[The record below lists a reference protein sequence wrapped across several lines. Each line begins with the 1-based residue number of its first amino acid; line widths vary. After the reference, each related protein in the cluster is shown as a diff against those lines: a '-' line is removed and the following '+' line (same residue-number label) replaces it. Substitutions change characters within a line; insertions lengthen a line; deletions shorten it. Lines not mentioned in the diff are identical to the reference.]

1 MKSLRRLALYIF
13 FFSINFEVWDP
24 LGTNG
29 LFSIAKLTGY
39 VYLITMLPELF
50 SFITKKENRQFIN
63 PLILFFTI
71 LTIVNLFSIDANLGN
86 FFHLTIFQNIV
97 VMYILINHEQEDPCI
112 LEKGMLSFALG
123 SLVLAVLYNMGIGV
137 EISEN
142 GQVKIFEDN
151 QNSIGLRSSVAS
163 IILIHN
169 ILINPLKIGYSR
181 FLLLIPLLLIFE
193 LLAVSASR
201 SAALAFVTAF
211 IAGGFL
217 IKTGK
222 TWIKFLIMI
231 FTIGFLI
238 VAINLLLQH
247 EVFRMRVMA
256 TIWEG
261 DLSGRD
267 IIWHNIFPLILD
279 KPILGAGTVGY
290 ETYSFMVFGE
300 LKSPHNV
307 FLEILC
313 YTGIIGLAIYMLF
326 LYRIFMRSYRLFRQ
340 KKLILPLLLLIPVVA
355 ALTSGQILNVK
366 IGWLIFAYIAG
377 TSPDITGRQNCADIP
392 HGHLSIRT

>member
-1 MKSLRRLALYIF
+1 MKSFRRLALYVF

-24 LGTNG
+24 LNTNG
-29 LFSIAKLTGY
+29 FFSIAKLTGY
-39 VYLITMLPELF
+39 IYLTAMLPELF
-50 SFITKKENRQFIN
+50 SFITKKENRTFIN
-63 PLILFFTI
+63 PLILFFAI
-71 LTIVNLFSIDANLGN
+71 LTIVNLFNIDANLGN
-86 FFHLTIFQNIV
+86 FFNLTIFQNIV
-97 VMYILINHEQEDPCI
+97 LMYILINHEQGDPCI

-123 SLVLAVLYNMGIGV
+123 AMVLAILNNMGIGV

-142 GQVKIFEDN
+142 GQVRIFEDN
-151 QNSIGLRSSVAS
+151 QNSIGLRSCVAS

-169 ILINPLKIGYSR
+169 MLTNPLKIGYSR
-181 FLLLIPLLLIFE
+181 LLLLIPLILIFE
-193 LLAVSASR
+193 LMAVSASR
-201 SAALAFVTAF
+201 SAVLAFITALF
-211 IAGGFL
+211 AGGFL

-222 TWIKFLIMI
+222 TWIKFLVLLS
-231 FTIGFLI
+231 TIGFLFA
-238 VAINLLLQH
+238 AINLLLQH
-247 EVFRMRVMA
+247 EVFRMRLMS

-267 IIWHNIFPLILD
+267 IIWRNIFPLILD
-279 KPILGAGTVGY
+279 NPILGVGTIGY

-313 YTGIIGLAIYMLF
+313 YTGIIGLAIYAVF
-326 LYRIFMRSYRLFRQ
+326 LYRIFMRGYQLYRQ
-340 KKLILPLLLLIPVVA
+340 TKLVLPLLLLIPLVA

-366 IGWLIFAYIAG
+366 TGWFILAYIAG
-377 TSPDITGRQNCADIP
+377 NSPDIAGEQYCADIP

>member
-1 MKSLRRLALYIF
+1 MKSLRRLALYVF

-24 LGTNG
+24 LDTNG

-39 VYLITMLPELF
+39 VYLITMLPKLF
-50 SFITKKENRQFIN
+50 SFITKKENRPFIN
-63 PLILFFTI
+63 PLILFFAI
-71 LTIVNLFSIDANLGN
+71 LTVVNLFNIDANLGN
-86 FFHLTIFQNIV
+86 FFNLTIFQNIF

-142 GQVKIFEDN
+142 GQVRIFEDN

-169 ILINPLKIGYSR
+169 ILINPLRIGYSR

-201 SAALAFVTAF
+201 SAALALVTAF

-222 TWIKFLIMI
+222 TWVKFLVMLL
-231 FTIGFLI
+231 TTGFLF

-247 EVFRMRVMA
+247 EVLRMRVMS

-267 IIWHNIFPLILD
+267 IIWRNIIPLILD

-326 LYRIFMRSYRLFRQ
+326 LYRIFMRSYRLYRQ
-340 KKLILPLLLLIPVVA
+340 RKLILPLLLLIPVVA

-377 TSPDITGRQNCADIP
+377 TSPDIAGLQNCADVS
-392 HGHLSIRT
+392 HG